1 MKRAGRLTALVLA
14 LLMLVNISASAT
26 TTGIT
31 LDELDMA
38 TYMSLVQSASE
49 TEESA
54 GTTDVEDPWGLAGTC
69 GEDNE
74 YCVLVNELCALP
86 TAQARYDFMMNL
98 YSEDAHNATLETVMS
113 HYYFHK
119 TEHNAEGLICE
130 CNFPSFAPEYA
141 PGALNVHHEESCPWH
156 FTNLTTGEQYTL
168 LNKAAT
174 EEEKAAYMA
183 TLGEDAKEKLDRVN
197 KTEYTVADE
206 GTSVQISA
214 PSGTFGADYIL
225 SAVSAALNEAQQEAM
240 DALHGLHVL
249 ASFDISF
256 ADLMNE
262 AKKLQPT
269 TPVQLTF
276 TIDTSKVFG
285 THIQVYHMAESTDAN
300 GEITYTAEA
309 VGEPVAV
316 DASAAQQTITVQASS
331 FSLYALADSCDGD
344 SCKKVITADAAAAD
358 EPKRYI
364 DAGNHT
370 FNELK
375 SKTSYAD
382 MRTYINELCDPADT
396 TGAVDTTETSITAF
410 MAHLGRYHSTEA
422 ADDWVI
428 NNVCSCSTY
437 PLPEPGA
444 KNHADTCPWA
454 KGDPTLEELLV
465 QLKAHM
471 PNEDIDAWVA
481 EVNPDAAH
489 VLLALQATSLQS
501 VLIVDN
507 QLMYVWSG
515 QPLATYDAETGMVTD
530 IATGLQFHIDELT
543 ANSEEEQG

>member
-225 SAVSAALNEAQQEAM
+225 SAVSAALNETQQEAM
-240 DALHGLHVL
+240 DALHGRHVL

-344 SCKKVITADAAAAD
+344 SCKAVITADAAAAD
-358 EPKRYI
+358 EPKTYI
-364 DAGNHT
+364 D
-370 FNELK
+370 
-375 SKTSYAD
+375 SAD
-382 MRTYINELCDPADT
+382 HNFAAMQNMTYSQMQQYINELYSAEGDGT
-396 TGAVDTTETSITAF
+396 TVDNTENSISYF
-410 MAHLGRYHSTEA
+410 VMHLFAYHTEWA
-422 ADDWVI
+422 MENI
-428 NNVCSCSTY
+428 CNCGIY
-437 PLPEPGA
+437 PLPAPGVG
-444 KNHADTCPWA
+444 HYEDCPWVT
-454 KGDPTLEELLV
+454 GDPTLEELV
-465 QLKAHM
+465 DQLKTHM

-481 EVNPDAAH
+481 AVNPTVAH
-489 VLLALQATSLQS
+489 VQLALQATSLQS

-515 QPLATYDAETGMVTD
+515 QPLATYDVETGMVKD
-530 IATGLQFHIDELT
+530 IATGLQFHMDELT
-543 ANSEEEQG
+543 AATEEQE